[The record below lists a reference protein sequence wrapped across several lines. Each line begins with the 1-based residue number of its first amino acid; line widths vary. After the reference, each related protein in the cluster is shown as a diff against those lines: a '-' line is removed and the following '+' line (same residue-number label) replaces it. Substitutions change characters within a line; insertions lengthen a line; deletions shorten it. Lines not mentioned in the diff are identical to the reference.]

1 MMYITNH
8 DEKEGNNMRK
18 LRKRTFE
25 ELVQENKRQLLEDR
39 DALEAIEGR
48 IEKRL
53 EARMLEAAE

>member
-1 MMYITNH
+1 
-8 DEKEGNNMRK
+8 MRK